1 MRWVGLLLGVI
12 RGTVAAAYLS
22 LVLELDH
29 LPEDRDH

>member
-22 LVLELDH
+22 LGLELDH